1 MNNENINS
9 FNFNPTEFPFN
20 IEISGITNCD
30 QEYTISRKKSYCYIL
45 EYIYEGSGIVFCDNE
60 EYHVGKGDAYILPK
74 GSNHLYY
81 PEKSWDKIWFNIDG
95 TLVTNLIVA
104 YGLENT
110 VVFKNVNNKQMF
122 DRLYEITVSDMPL
135 NEIIV
140 SAAIQFHRIIQFLY
154 CTMKGNDTFDEKAS
168 KIKHMLDSNIYKKD
182 VSLSAIANELHISQA
197 SVINIFK
204 KAFNVTPYQYF
215 TQKRLD
221 AAASLLL
228 NSNLQIKE
236 IAELLCFADQPCFS
250 NAFKKIMG
258 ISPEKYRKTN
268 ISNNLIHANT
278 NNKFPIEELENL
290 PFDLKVH
297 RK

>member
-45 EYIYEGSGIVFCDNE
+45 EYVYEGSGTIFCDNKK
-60 EYHVGKGDAYILPK
+60 YHVAKGDAYILPK
-74 GSNHLYY
+74 GSSHSYY
-81 PEKSWDKIWFNIDG
+81 PDKNWDKIWFNIDG

-110 VVFKNVNNKQMF
+110 VVFKNVNNKQLF
-122 DRLYEITVSDMPL
+122 EQLYNITVSGAPL

-154 CTMKGNDTFDEKAS
+154 CAAESNEVFDKKAS
-168 KIKHMLDSNIYKKD
+168 KIKQMLDSNIYKKNF
-182 VSLSAIANELHISQA
+182 SLNSIANELHISQA

-204 KAFNVTPYQYF
+204 KSFNMTPYQYF
-215 TQKRLD
+215 TRKRLD
-221 AAASLLL
+221 TAASLLL

-268 ISNNLIHANT
+268 TNNNLVHANM
-278 NNKFPIEELENL
+278 NNKFQIEELENL
-290 PFDLKVH
+290 PFDLTVH